1 MTPSRSSSRLSPYL
15 LLTLTPLFWAGNFVV
30 GRAIRND
37 VPPIALAFWRWAIA
51 ALLLLPFAWPHLRG
65 RWPLIRRQW
74 RSLTLFSVLGVVCF
88 NVFAY
93 LGLQYTTATNGV
105 LLNSAIPILII
116 ALNAIFLGNRPT
128 PMQATGV
135 ALSLAGVLVIVA
147 QGDIA
152 LFSALTLNAGDVSVL
167 AAVLAWAVYTILL
180 KQRPMDL
187 HPLAFLAV
195 LTIIGVIVLLPLYL
209 MELASGRHLILSGK
223 AAMALAYVAIFPA
236 LLGYV
241 FWNRGVAAVGPN
253 RAGLFI
259 HLMPVFGTL
268 LSVLLLGER
277 PKLFQI
283 AGIGLI
289 FMGIAL
295 TTRRKAGVFP

>member
-1 MTPSRSSSRLSPYL
+1 MFASKLRWYRSPYL

-37 VPPIALAFWRWAIA
+37 IPPVALAFWRWAIA

-65 RWPLIRRQW
+65 QWPLIRSQW
-74 RSLTLFSVLGVVCF
+74 RSLSLFSVLGVVCF

-105 LLNSAIPILII
+105 LLNSTIPILII
-116 ALNAIFLGNRPT
+116 ALNGIFFRNRPT
-128 PMQATGV
+128 PMQAAGV
-135 ALSLAGVLVIVA
+135 ALSLTGVLVIVA
-147 QGDIA
+147 QGDTA
-152 LFSALTLNAGDVSVL
+152 VFSALTLNAGDVSIL
-167 AAVLAWAVYTILL
+167 AAVMAWAVYTILL

-195 LTIIGVIVLLPLYL
+195 LTIIGVIVLLPFYL
-209 MELASGRHLILSGK
+209 AELASGRHLIWSGK

-295 TTRRKAGVFP
+295 TTRRKAGVST